1 MRCSWSI
8 GLHGIYPIILLI
20 WAICVSADEAGA
32 FCEAVEERGIS
43 SQISVNYC
51 MLQFQMDRVD
61 KLVALLA
68 KRVDDRRRMSATPG
82 SNR

>member
-1 MRCSWSI
+1 MVLKNLTP
-8 GLHGIYPIILLI
+8 LHIYHM
-20 WAICVSADEAGA
+20 CVSTDEAGN

-68 KRVDDRRRMSATPG
+68 KRVDDRRQMSTTPG